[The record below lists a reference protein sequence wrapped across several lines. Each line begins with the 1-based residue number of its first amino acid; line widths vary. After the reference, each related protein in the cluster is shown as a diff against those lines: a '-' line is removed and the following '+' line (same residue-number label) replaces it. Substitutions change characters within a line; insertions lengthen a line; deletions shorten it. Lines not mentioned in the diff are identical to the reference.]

1 VHDNAPVSDE
11 GGGALDNAGEGIGGA
26 AVGFTRLE
34 LGAELAGQVADL
46 AVLEGVGI
54 TRLVARV
61 VRVEV
66 APGGGAVTSR
76 VDGVDVDVERLGLL
90 VGGLGN
96 GKVVG
101 VGG

>member
-11 GGGALDNAGEGIGGA
+11 GGGALDNAGEGVVGA

-46 AVLEGVGI
+46 AVLEGVGV
-54 TRLVARV
+54 TGLVARV

-66 APGGGAVTSR
+66 AAGGGAVASR
-76 VDGVDVDVERLGLL
+76 VDRVDVDVERWGLL
-90 VGGLGN
+90 VGGLGKGYN
-96 GKVVG
+96 G
-101 VGG
+101 GGGG